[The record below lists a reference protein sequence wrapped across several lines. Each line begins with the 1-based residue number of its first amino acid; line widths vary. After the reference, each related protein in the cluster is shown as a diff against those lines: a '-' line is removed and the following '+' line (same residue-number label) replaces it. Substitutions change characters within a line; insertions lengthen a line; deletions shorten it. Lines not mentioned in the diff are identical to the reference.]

1 MISGFALMEGCAL
14 LSLVAILDLGSE
26 VLIVLLIGIACITAW
41 SFTRSIS
48 QGYILC
54 ICSILVCFISSSLAL
69 VQRQDE
75 VNVPFP
81 METITY
87 IQGVLCNDGSERS
100 DGKTLIAVHI
110 SQAMSFREDIG
121 SASGSLYVLVPSED
135 HLLLAGQ
142 KVGCFGHL
150 VKGEDQSLF
159 LADRVDV
166 ITDTYYH
173 HLRRITIQRIE
184 QRLHTLGEPEQS
196 MALALVLGRIPTH
209 STIYDQAIIAGCVH
223 VLALSGMHIHILLGL
238 CARVLNRITSK
249 RVSAS
254 LLVVLSC
261 VYVAIIGPKPSLIRS
276 VILFSISLWV
286 PNFSLSLRLCISL
299 GLQVLVF
306 PKTITTAGAQLSYT
320 ALTAIILTSTQI
332 ANRFAL
338 VMPLSFARI
347 MGVTISASL
356 GTAPLSFF
364 LFGAWRVIGMISG
377 PVIAPLVAIHLVF
390 SCVYLVFPI
399 SIIRTVVHLNAQ
411 CFSHLLSAAEQW
423 SRMHEALNHPVVTL
437 TCIGVLLTTL
447 IILQYACRVT
457 SRRHQ
462 KAYDVGF
469 SLRFPP
475 SNSESSQ

>member
-1 MISGFALMEGCAL
+1 MEGCAL
-14 LSLVAILDLGSE
+14 LSLVGILDLGSE

-306 PKTITTAGAQLSYT
+306 PKTILTEKIRYCLGGIVGKIPHHTLSD
-320 ALTAIILTSTQI
+320 
-332 ANRFAL
+332 
-338 VMPLSFARI
+338 
-347 MGVTISASL
+347 AS
-356 GTAPLSFF
+356 
-364 LFGAWRVIGMISG
+364 
-377 PVIAPLVAIHLVF
+377 
-390 SCVYLVFPI
+390 C
-399 SIIRTVVHLNAQ
+399 
-411 CFSHLLSAAEQW
+411 
-423 SRMHEALNHPVVTL
+423 
-437 TCIGVLLTTL
+437 
-447 IILQYACRVT
+447 
-457 SRRHQ
+457 
-462 KAYDVGF
+462 
-469 SLRFPP
+469 
-475 SNSESSQ
+475 